1 MKLPPMKYVNLFLV
15 VIASALLAG
24 CTPQARKA
32 RHEAKADKYF
42 DAGQYLQAEVE
53 YLNVAK
59 LDNNDVRAISR
70 LGLIYFEEG
79 RITRAYPF
87 LMRAKELD
95 PNNLQMRLKAGFLNL
110 ALGNTKGAREEALA
124 ILDQDPKY
132 PEAAFL
138 LAETVKTQTD
148 AQTIR
153 QRLDKVVAQTG
164 VTASSEIG
172 FGTLAFQ
179 AGDFKDAN
187 VRFTHAQTL
196 DPNSS
201 SACYALGILQ
211 WAMNDLTNADRSLKK
226 AAELS
231 SPRSTQR
238 LGYADFKLKT
248 GAVEEGKQ
256 LLNEITKNTPDYLP
270 SWVSLAEV
278 ALAQRHYDE
287 SAALIGQIQARDP
300 ENYQSRL
307 LSARLKLVQGRIDEA
322 IAEYERLAA
331 RFKSSPQV
339 FFQLG
344 LACLYKDDTSKAL
357 KNFNDAVALDPNF
370 EAALMEQAKLNIQKE
385 NPDLAITSLTQLIKR
400 RPQNS
405 LAYLIL
411 AGAYATKLDY
421 DDAIATCRRLEKLHP
436 ESPQVP
442 FVIGGFF
449 LRQGKKAEARQEFIK
464 AQNLSPDFLSAMEQL
479 VSLDVSE
486 KNPDAALA
494 RIQAEIDKHPS
505 FPELHALRAQIFIA
519 QTNLV
524 PAEAALKKSIELD
537 ASYLRAYIMLANL
550 YVSSKKNDQALQE
563 LNEVVAKT
571 NDVTA
576 LMLIGMIQNE
586 QHKYTDARSTYEKLL
601 DINPNF
607 VIALNNLAYLYS
619 EQFGLTNKAVE
630 VARKARDLAPH
641 DPASSD
647 TLGWILFKRGEYSWA
662 LSLLQASAEKL
673 ADEPEVLFHL
683 GMTYYM
689 LNDEVRARNTFN
701 RALAV
706 NREFP
711 GKEEARKRL
720 ALLSLDYTQAGAG
733 VIANL
738 EKQIAEQP
746 DDPVALSHLAAIYE
760 KQGSREKAV
769 QVYEQVLK
777 QNSNNPKL
785 LITLAGLYSE
795 HLNNPQK
802 ALDLAKEAY
811 KLAPEDADIAH
822 TLGRF
827 VFASGQYKWA
837 LSLLQQSARK
847 QSADPELLYD
857 LAWALYSLGQVP
869 EAESTLH
876 DALQSNPAFAHAAAA
891 RRFLDFISLS
901 NDPVK
906 AAQASSQI
914 QQLLQADPSSVPA
927 LLASATASESHGD
940 INAASEAC
948 EQILKRYPDFTPAV
962 KKLALYYSEATGK
975 EQRAYELA
983 VKARE
988 ALPKDAEVAR
998 ALGIISYRRGDFQAA
1013 VRFLKQSVQNGIRDG
1028 KTFFY
1033 LGMAEYQLKH
1043 LKESKGALGQALTNN
1058 LPGQLAE
1065 EARRVLGQIK

>member
-1 MKLPPMKYVNLFLV
+1 MKFSPMKFANLFLV
-15 VIASALLAG
+15 VFASALITG
-24 CTPQARKA
+24 CTPQARKG
-32 RHEAKADKYF
+32 RHEAKADKYY
-42 DAGQYLQAEVE
+42 DAGQYPQAEVE

-59 LDNNDVRAISR
+59 LDNKDAHAISR

-79 RITRAYPF
+79 RSTRAYPF

-95 PNNLQMRLKAGFLNL
+95 SNNLQVRLKAGFLNL
-110 ALGNTKGAREEALA
+110 ALGNTKGAREEAIA

-138 LAETVKTQTD
+138 LAETVKKQTD
-148 AQTIR
+148 ADIIR
-153 QRLDKVVAQTG
+153 QQLDKVVQQAG
-164 VTASSEIG
+164 VTAGSEIG
-172 FGTLAFQ
+172 FGTLDFH
-179 AGDFKDAN
+179 AGNFKNAK

-196 DPNSS
+196 DPNSGGVY
-201 SACYALGILQ
+201 YALGILQ

-231 SPRSTQR
+231 PPRAPQR

-248 GAVEEGKQ
+248 EAVEEGKQ
-256 LLNEITKNTPDYLP
+256 LLNEITKSTPDYLP
-270 SWVSLAEV
+270 AWISLAEV
-278 ALAQRHYDE
+278 ALAQKHYDE
-287 SAALIGQIQARDP
+287 CTTLIGQVQARDP
-300 ENYQSRL
+300 DNSQSL
-307 LSARLKLVQGRIDEA
+307 LISARLKLVTGRIDEA

-357 KNFNDAVALDPNF
+357 RNFNEAVSLDPNF
-370 EAALMEQAKLNIQKE
+370 EAALVEQAKLNIQKE
-385 NPDLAITSLTQLIKR
+385 NPDPAITSLTQLIKR

-405 LAYLIL
+405 LACLIL
-411 AGAYATKLDY
+411 AGAYAVKGNY
-421 DDAIATCRRLEKLHP
+421 DEAIATCRRLEKLHP

-442 FVIGGFF
+442 FVIGGF
-449 LRQGKKAEARQEFIK
+449 LLKRGKKAEARQEFIK
-464 AQNLSPDFLSAMEQL
+464 AQNLSPDFLPAMEQL
-479 VSLDVSE
+479 VSLDVAE
-486 KNPDAALA
+486 KNPASALA
-494 RIQAEIDKHPS
+494 RVQAEIDRHPD
-505 FPELHALRAQIFIA
+505 FPELHALRAQIFIT

-524 PAEAALKKSIELD
+524 PAESALKKAIELD
-537 ASYLRAYIMLANL
+537 ATYLRAYFMLANL
-550 YVSSKKNDQALQE
+550 YVSSQKNNQALKE
-563 LNEVVAKT
+563 LNQIVVKT

-586 QHKYTDARSTYEKLL
+586 QHNYPAARATYEKLL
-601 DINPNF
+601 EINPAF
-607 VIALNNLAYLYS
+607 VIALNNLACLYS

-662 LSLLQASAEKL
+662 LSLLQGSAEKL
-673 ADEPEVLFHL
+673 PDEPEVLFHL

-689 LNDEVRARNTFN
+689 MNDEARARNAFF

-706 NREFP
+706 NKEFP

-720 ALLSLDYTQAGAG
+720 ALLSLDFTQAGAD
-733 VIANL
+733 VISNL
-738 EKQIAEQP
+738 DKRIAEQP
-746 DDPVALSHLAAIYE
+746 DDPIALSHLAAIYE
-760 KQGSREKAV
+760 KQGSREKAI

-785 LITLAGLYSE
+785 LITLARLYSE

-811 KLAPEDADIAH
+811 KLAPEDADIPH
-822 TLGRF
+822 TLGRL

-857 LAWALYSLGQVP
+857 LAWALYSVGQVP
-869 EAESTLH
+869 EAESTMH
-876 DALQSNPAFAHAAAA
+876 DALQSNPAFAHAAEAG
-891 RRFLDFISLS
+891 RFLDFISFS
-901 NDPVK
+901 NDPAK

-914 QQLLQADPSSVPA
+914 KQWLQADPNSVPA
-927 LLASATASESHGD
+927 LLASATASESRGD

-948 EQILKRYPDFTPAV
+948 EQILKRYPDFMPAV
-962 KKLALYYSEATGK
+962 KKLAVYYSEALGK

-983 VKARE
+983 VKARG
-988 ALPKDAEVAR
+988 ALPQDAEVAK

-1013 VRFLKQSVQNGIRDG
+1013 ARLLNQSAKNGTKDG
-1028 KTFFY
+1028 KTFYY

-1043 LKESKGALGQALTNN
+1043 MKESRNALGQALTNN
-1058 LPGQLAE
+1058 LPGQLAK